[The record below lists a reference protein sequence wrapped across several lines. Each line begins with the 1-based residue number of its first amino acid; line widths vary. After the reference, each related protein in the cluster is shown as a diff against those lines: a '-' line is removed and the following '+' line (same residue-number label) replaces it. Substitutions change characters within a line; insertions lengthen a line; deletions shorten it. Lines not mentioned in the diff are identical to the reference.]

1 MSIITVNYNYNPS
14 GEMYFFYLV
23 TCKSIVIEKWKKTHG
38 GVGKKGDTEY
48 ANAAKKNLFI

>member
-1 MSIITVNYNYNPS
+1 MNYNYNPS